1 MLCKGNAIMP
11 TVVVAEADRLLRS
24 AVAAYLKGQ
33 GYSVLEAGDAL
44 SVLNHLRQAN
54 VEAVLLDT
62 HLNSRGVDLLKS
74 IRSQPEWAQIPVVA
88 IVSSDYNTETLDYLP
103 PGDYLRVPFDMV
115 LLNWVLENLLV
126 GDHLPP

>member
-11 TVVVAEADRLLRS
+11 TVVVAEADRLLRL

-62 HLNSRGVDLLKS
+62 HLNSRGVDLLKY

>member
-1 MLCKGNAIMP
+1 MP

-24 AVAAYLKGQ
+24 AVAAYLKGH

-62 HLNSRGVDLLKS
+62 HLNSQGVDLLKS

-88 IVSSDYNTETLDYLP
+88 IVASDYNAETLDYLP

-115 LLNWVLENLLV
+115 LLNWVLENLLI
-126 GDHLPP
+126 GHHLPSC